1 MAAENQQKKTEK
13 IAPSNKHQDGKQSV
27 GIKSSLLKKRI
38 NQKAISAKTSVSK
51 YAPIKPTLMG
61 KMSVK
66 SNMIKQQHLKTL
78 DFNLK
83 GKSGQP
89 QAPTKKAKDTGFI
102 TPCKPSLKN
111 IVLVDAELD
120 DGTDSKSYL
129 SHTAQSINRAI
140 SRFNKDV
147 PEPQKEPE
155 RAPDGKVKLVEPKE
169 FTLRSDMRCEE
180 RRRIK
185 DQREKSRREKEL
197 LEMYIKYFLSNFLG
211 KK

>member
-1 MAAENQQKKTEK
+1 M
-13 IAPSNKHQDGKQSV
+13 
-27 GIKSSLLKKRI
+27 
-38 NQKAISAKTSVSK
+38 
-51 YAPIKPTLMG
+51 
-61 KMSVK
+61 
-66 SNMIKQQHLKTL
+66 
-78 DFNLK
+78 K

-89 QAPTKKAKDTGFI
+89 QLPAKKAKDTGFI

-120 DGTDSKSYL
+120 DATDSKRYL

-140 SRFNKDV
+140 SRFNKDAQ
-147 PEPQKEPE
+147 EPQKEPE

-169 FTLRSDMRCEE
+169 FTLRSDLRCEE

-197 LEMYIKYFLSNFLG
+197 LEMYLKTVLSNLLG
-211 KK
+211 KKSKHFRSLRRKRSESTEKAWSSRLEGSGPAPSQSQRRRLLGWTKPRYHRNSHLLASD